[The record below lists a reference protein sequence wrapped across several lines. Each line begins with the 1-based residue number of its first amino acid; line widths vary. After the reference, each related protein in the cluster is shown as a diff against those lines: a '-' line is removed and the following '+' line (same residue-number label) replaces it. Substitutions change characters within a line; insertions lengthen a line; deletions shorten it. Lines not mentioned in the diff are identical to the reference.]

1 MILLKVLGH
10 VVAGACYLLIY
21 RTCASPVWRPPI
33 ESGFRRR
40 MPQLTKPGS
49 SAILD
54 GRAERN

>member
-1 MILLKVLGH
+1 

-54 GRAERN
+54 GRPERN